1 MGDFNATPLFPT
13 RWRFLGK
20 FSEVHKKNRPP
31 FPDPYYRGR
40 NIKSWWP
47 TMNIDV
53 MFSKITAK
61 QPRYSLTKASDHPLI
76 WAEFEVE

>member
-13 RWRFLGK
+13 RWRFLK
-20 FSEVHKKNRPP
+20 NYKEIHKKRRPP

-61 QPRYSLTKASDHPLI
+61 KPRYSLTEASDHPLI